1 MYFLLKYSP
10 FLGGHVSV
18 RRRTCNFPFVDRQP
32 DSHSFLRNLPRSTN
46 PCRGE
51 QYNLGLRPSSERDS
65 AHGSRQKSPRSEEAM
80 VNCGLSLK
88 GYIPAPNNATI
99 FQNQNSLKKK
109 WTRQNVRIWN
119 HHPPNMLAIL
129 FYPPKFNITLKNDG
143 WKPFLLG
150 M

>member
-18 RRRTCNFPFVDRQP
+18 QRRTCNFPFVDRQP

-88 GYIPAPNNATI
+88 GYIQTMQRFFRTKIHSKKNEPAKMFAFEI
-99 FQNQNSLKKK
+99 
-109 WTRQNVRIWN
+109 I
-119 HHPPNMLAIL
+119 IL
-129 FYPPKFNITLKNDG
+129 QTCSQFYFTPPKFNITPEK
-143 WKPFLLG
+143 
-150 M
+150 